1 MSAKRNIVTLDGPAG
16 VGKTTLAKRVAEAMG
31 IAYMDTGAMYRTLG
45 WKLGAQAA
53 SLDEAVL
60 AERLAAFSFSLS
72 GSGAATVLAVNG
84 VPVGN
89 EIRTEEVGML
99 ASIVAKLPAVRDA
112 LKKAQQDMGAATALV
127 AEGRDMG
134 TVVFPE
140 ARCKIFLDASPQER
154 ARRRFDQLVAM
165 GETPDLEELTEQ
177 IRQRDEQDRNR
188 ALAPLR
194 PADDAVIVDTTT
206 LDIDGVFEEI
216 MRHVRAAQ

>member
-53 SLDEAVL
+53 SLDEAAL

-72 GSGAATVLAVNG
+72 GSGAATVLSVNG
-84 VPVGN
+84 IPVGN

-112 LKKAQQDMGAATALV
+112 LKKAQQAMGAATPLV
-127 AEGRDMG
+127 VEGRDMG

-140 ARCKIFLDASPQER
+140 ARCKIFLDATPQER
-154 ARRRFDQLVAM
+154 ARRRFDQLVSM
-165 GETPDLEELTEQ
+165 GETPDLEALTEQ

-188 ALAPLR
+188 AIAPLR
-194 PADDAVIVDTTT
+194 PADDAVIVDTTS

-216 MRHVRAAQ
+216 MRHVRTA

>member
-60 AERLAAFSFSLS
+60 AERLAACTFSLS

-112 LKKAQQDMGAATALV
+112 LKKAQQAMGEATPLV

-140 ARCKIFLDASPQER
+140 ARCKIFLDATPQER
-154 ARRRFDQLVAM
+154 ARRRFDQLVSM
-165 GETPDLEELTEQ
+165 GETPDLEALTEQ

-194 PADDAVIVDTTT
+194 PADDAVIVDTTS

-216 MRHVRAAQ
+216 MRHVRTA